1 MVRRGVR
8 ERLDGVVI
16 EEQVVR
22 IAVRIDLGVGI
33 NRAIARRAVFGH
45 LNAQLARKIVCE
57 SNAYLWELETR
68 CARLRDGG
76 GSGWE
81 EWGTVQIDQD
91 YGTNRHSLIFSCLS
105 ICLT

>member
-1 MVRRGVR
+1 MVWRGVR

-33 NRAIARRAVFGH
+33 NHAIARRAVFGH

-68 CARLRDGG
+68 CVRLRDGG

-81 EWGTVQIDQD
+81 KGKVVVESMNFTA
-91 YGTNRHSLIFSCLS
+91 RCE
-105 ICLT
+105 